1 MNVSVVGAGRVGTAM
16 AVLLGRAGHRIVGVS
31 GRGPTRDRASRFLSD
46 VPFLEPADAAR
57 AGDLVLIGVP
67 DDTIQAIAQQIA
79 AAGGFRSG
87 QWVAHLSGASGLDVL
102 SPARAVGAR
111 PLALHPLQTFPDVAG
126 ALERLPGCA
135 IAVTAED
142 SEGYTV
148 GERIADDLMARPFRL
163 DDEMRPLYHAAA
175 VFASNYLIVAS
186 AIAEALFRRAGV
198 SDPMSAIL
206 PLQRASLDNVERL
219 GPGDALTGPAVRGD
233 ASTVERNL
241 VALHGAAPN
250 IVATYV
256 VLCRAALELASVSGR
271 LPDERRA
278 AVEAVLARWS

>member
-46 VPFLEPADAAR
+46 VPFLEPADTAR

-102 SPARAVGAR
+102 SPARADGSR

-135 IAVTAED
+135 MAVTAED
-142 SEGYTV
+142 AEGYTV

-186 AIAEALFRRAGV
+186 AIAEDLFRRAGM

-241 VALHGAAPN
+241 VALHGTAPN